1 MPEQPDNEIYAIYYK
16 RYPYPFRFGSYLA
29 ILRTLMIKPLVTQL
43 YDYSRLNN
51 QMYARLLRTR
61 QLIRHLIYFGLDSEK
76 GQKSIAMINHAHR
89 SVVANNDDYR
99 YVLSTF
105 FLEPF
110 RWNTAFEKKAI
121 TPDDQQQVVD
131 FWCKVGERMF
141 ITDLYTETSAWLEF
155 QQAYEADYSNYTEQG
170 HDLAVRS
177 IQELIKQSAPFGL
190 QTLARQTLIAT
201 IDPNVRQCLQ
211 LPSAVIPSW
220 VIARLL
226 NTVRVNF
233 EPKRDIVDK
242 PLS

>member
-1 MPEQPDNEIYAIYYK
+1 MSPQPNNEIYAIYYK

-29 ILRTLMIKPLVTQL
+29 ILRSLMIKPLVTQL
-43 YDYSRLNN
+43 YQHSRLNN

-61 QLIRHLIYFGLDSEK
+61 QLIRHLIYFGLESEK
-76 GQKSIAMINHAHR
+76 GQNAIAMINHAHR

-110 RWNTAFEKKAI
+110 RWNLAFEKHVIAQQ
-121 TPDDQQQVVD
+121 DQQQIVD
-131 FWCKVGERMF
+131 FWCEVGERMF
-141 ITDLYTETSAWLEF
+141 IRDLHTDTASWLEF
-155 QQAYEADYSNYTEQG
+155 QQAYEAEYRGYTEEG

-177 IQELIKQSAPFGL
+177 IQELIQQSAPFGL

-201 IDPNVRQCLQ
+201 IDPKVRQCLQ
-211 LPSAVIPSW
+211 LPSAIIPSW
-220 VIARLL
+220 VITGLL
-226 NTVRVNF
+226 NTLRINF

-242 PLS
+242 PI